1 MKTIISITA
10 LMLLFMNFSLF
21 SQNIVLQDDIY
32 VDKDGKPFTGKYK
45 EYYSDGILKLEIEMV
60 NGTKNGK
67 GVLYFKNGNIQDVY
81 SYKQNKMD
89 GLWLTYNEKSIK
101 TAEANYLNDKKD
113 GSWKIWD
120 ENGNLIYE
128 MLYKN
133 GEKTGI
139 WIKHNDKGE
148 EIARKTY

>member
-1 MKTIISITA
+1 MKTIISISA
-10 LMLLFMNFSLF
+10 FMLLFLNFSLF

-45 EYYSDGILKLEIEMV
+45 EYYSDGILRLEIEMV

-67 GVLYFKNGNIQDVY
+67 GVLYFENGNIQEVY
-81 SYKQNKMD
+81 SYKENKMD
-89 GLWLTYNEKSIK
+89 GLWLTYNEKNIK

-133 GEKTGI
+133 GEKTGT
-139 WIKHNDKGE
+139 WIKHNEKGE